1 MKAKQ
6 GRRAFPERKISETFL
21 DFAAPLLSAVPN
33 GADKW
38 EYENVLKIAFVVWN
52 AAVYADAKNDNR
64 HLSEIRRLLGQDVP
78 SRLICEQMI
87 SRKRELF
94 GDDHR
99 LVGEHKITMEDGGFK
114 LWAEART
121 PYPDTGKEAEPPSAG
136 DPSNRAA
143 AGLGTTEK

>member
-1 MKAKQ
+1 M
-6 GRRAFPERKISETFL
+6 
-21 DFAAPLLSAVPN
+21 
-33 GADKW
+33 
-38 EYENVLKIAFVVWN
+38 
-52 AAVYADAKNDNR
+52 YADATNDDR
-64 HLSEIRRLLGQDVP
+64 HLSEIRRLLGEDLP